1 MDDHSFHM
9 TREQVSETVFQ
20 TSWGKLWNISMYSSE
35 KILLK
40 KKSVSKEPLYRGK
53 KSAINL
59 ETRIFRDNDDKSV
72 LLLVKCHRNVKKR
85 KKDKTKEQ
93 TWTSCS
99 CLAESVLAGL
109 SSVAFKAPD
118 PWRKTGV
125 KPI

>member
-59 ETRIFRDNDDKSV
+59 EARIFRDNDDKSV
-72 LLLVKCHRNVKKR
+72 LLLVKCHRNVKK
-85 KKDKTKEQ
+85 KKK
-93 TWTSCS
+93 
-99 CLAESVLAGL
+99 
-109 SSVAFKAPD
+109 
-118 PWRKTGV
+118 R
-125 KPI
+125 